1 MKISSKRSF
10 LKNYLK
16 NFSVFIILFLGGFS
30 LSIFA
35 STFIDSIDF
44 KNNIEIHSYL
54 DIFFNNLFVSLLILI
69 SGIVSLGLLSSMI
82 IFLNGFFL
90 GAFFISYTYI

>member
-1 MKISSKRSF
+1 MKINSKRNF

-35 STFIDSIDF
+35 STFIDSIDL

-54 DIFFNNLFVSLLILI
+54 EIFFNNLLCHS
-69 SGIVSLGLLSSMI
+69 
-82 IFLNGFFL
+82 
-90 GAFFISYTYI
+90 